1 MILRYKEV
9 FYGILFGLGAV
20 VIDTVMHSRML
31 NRTLWEELTTANPE
45 MVFYRVLFLVF
56 GSTAGWLM
64 WHSNQRERDFRA
76 LATRFSQFRSRLAPL
91 VTMTYSRLQVAL
103 THADSNTLPKEL
115 TDALQAVYQDLH
127 RLKSAITEE
136 GQK

>member
-31 NRTLWEELTTANPE
+31 NRGFWEGLTAVNAE

-56 GSTAGWLM
+56 GSTAGWLL
-64 WHSNQRERDFRA
+64 WRSNQRERDFRA
-76 LATRFSQFRSRLAPL
+76 LENRFSRFRSRLSPL
-91 VTMTYSRLQVAL
+91 VTMTYSRLQVG
-103 THADSNTLPKEL
+103 THSRR
-115 TDALQAVYQDLH
+115 QQ
-127 RLKSAITEE
+127 
-136 GQK
+136 